1 MVLSLIE
8 EHFPNFL
15 KIYNSYDVQIK
26 KHDAARIA
34 ILYVFGGI
42 YLDHDFIAIKNIEQ
56 ALGTCEF
63 VIGSENSQMNPV
75 NSIIAT
81 VKNNPLMAMI
91 IDLMNN
97 EDVSKQY
104 VLDATGPHMLLNGLK
119 KFLETGGK

>member
-1 MVLSLIE
+1 MS
-8 EHFPNFL
+8 
-15 KIYNSYDVQIK
+15 
-26 KHDAARIA
+26 
-34 ILYVFGGI
+34 
-42 YLDHDFIAIKNIEQ
+42 
-56 ALGTCEF
+56 
-63 VIGSENSQMNPV
+63 PV